1 MSNFNTLS
9 NEQNLVQ
16 FFNNNATL
24 QGLQQGRAKG
34 LIQDIKGEQKATFDR
49 IMQLADIIGKGIVW
63 YNSAEGKVQREVAGI
78 EWNVADMG
86 REVYGL
92 GKTQLYNYNK
102 AYKAMQ
108 DNDRILKDYK
118 EFVSNEQK
126 AGEDV
131 ELTLKGFL
139 AYVKE
144 ENAPVEDEDKSV
156 VEASFK
162 FGSIGAKF
170 YDDGRVELG
179 KNSLID
185 VENALEYMLQQVRE
199 KSEKEAG
206 LDRLVELGL
215 AQDSSK
221 LSQVAQDIYNEE
233 LEEINNPLDLIGA
246 TTERG

>member
-9 NEQNLVQ
+9 TRAEPSSI
-16 FFNNNATL
+16 
-24 QGLQQGRAKG
+24 LQQQRYFRGTSAGRAKG

-102 AYKAMQ
+102 AYKAME
-108 DNDRILKDYK
+108 DNDRILGDYK

-144 ENAPVEDEDKSV
+144 ENAPVEDEDKSQ
-156 VEASFK
+156 
-162 FGSIGAKF
+162 
-170 YDDGRVELG
+170 L
-179 KNSLID
+179 
-185 VENALEYMLQQVRE
+185 
-199 KSEKEAG
+199 
-206 LDRLVELGL
+206 
-215 AQDSSK
+215 
-221 LSQVAQDIYNEE
+221 
-233 LEEINNPLDLIGA
+233 
-246 TTERG
+246 